1 MWRDILH
8 LHPVDIIVSADH
20 MIESVLPM
28 HCHKWHSIIIIKQE
42 SAISVY
48 GFLYFRCISVLNDCL
63 KHLCHLLCDWQY
75 SCSGISF
82 CGFYDISHIR
92 CSLQHI
98 SLLQITFLIEKSHP
112 SKLSPNSCSKLR
124 DDPNG

>member
-42 SAISVY
+42 SAISIYV
-48 GFLYFRCISVLNDCL
+48 FLHFRCISVLDDVYLLFLSRGN
-63 KHLCHLLCDWQY
+63 LCTRAD
-75 SCSGISF
+75 
-82 CGFYDISHIR
+82 
-92 CSLQHI
+92 
-98 SLLQITFLIEKSHP
+98 SLLKV
-112 SKLSPNSCSKLR
+112 
-124 DDPNG
+124 